1 MDSLTHAALGA
12 CLGELT
18 AGHKIGKRA
27 LLWGALVS
35 NAPDI
40 DVVCYLWMSPTQA
53 LLAHRGVTHSIFYNI
68 LLAFF
73 LAFILNKILK
83 RHSLSFRDCLL
94 FVGPMLFFHLF
105 LDLFNAYGTGIFE
118 PFSERR
124 ISFNA
129 LYIIDPFFTLPPLI
143 SGTALLVIKRNH
155 FIRLNMAKGAI
166 LASALYLVI
175 GLVNK
180 TYVNSIAGK
189 NLSESGISPASYFTS
204 PTPFNN
210 VLWYIVVQDKKRF
223 LTGYYSIFD
232 ADAIIDFEQVNKN
245 DSLLRPFSEKKDL
258 ENLKRFSQGYYCANQ
273 KDSSVMFND
282 LRFGRDEGWS
292 KSHAGFNFNFDFQK
306 DRGNLFLVQRGRFK
320 SLSWKTTKGIIS
332 RIINGRPASL
342 KNSYENGSNQ
352 PADSLNH

>member
-1 MDSLTHAALGA
+1 MDSLTHAAIGA

-18 AGHKIGKRA
+18 IGHKIGKRA

-53 LLAHRGVTHSIFYNI
+53 LLAHRGVTHSIFFNI

-73 LAFILNKILK
+73 LAFILNKLLK
-83 RHSLSFRDCLL
+83 RHSLNFRDCLL
-94 FVGPMLFFHLF
+94 FIGPMLFIHLF
-105 LDLFNAYGTGIFE
+105 LDLFNAYGTGILE

-129 LYIIDPFFTLPPLI
+129 LYIIDPIFTLPPLI

-166 LASALYLVI
+166 LVSTLYLI
-175 GLVNK
+175 TGLVNK
-180 TYVNSIAGK
+180 AYVNSIAEK
-189 NLSESGISPASYFTS
+189 NISESGLSPTSYFSS

-210 VLWYIVVQDKKRF
+210 VLWYIVVQDKKQF

-232 ADAIIDFEQVNKN
+232 GDAGIDFEQVNKN
-245 DSLLRPFSEKKDL
+245 DFLLSPFSGTQDL
-258 ENLKRFSQGYYCANQ
+258 ENLKRFSQGYYCASQ
-273 KDSSVMFND
+273 KDSSVVFND
-282 LRFGRDEGWS
+282 MRFGRDDGWI
-292 KSHAGFNFNFDFQK
+292 KSHAGFSFNFDFQK
-306 DRGNLFLVQRGRFK
+306 DRRNLFLIQRGRFK
-320 SLSWKTTKGIIS
+320 SLSWKTAKGIIS
-332 RIINGRPASL
+332 RIINGKPSSL
-342 KNSYENGSNQ
+342 KIVRKTDRSA
-352 PADSLNH
+352 PAGFLKH